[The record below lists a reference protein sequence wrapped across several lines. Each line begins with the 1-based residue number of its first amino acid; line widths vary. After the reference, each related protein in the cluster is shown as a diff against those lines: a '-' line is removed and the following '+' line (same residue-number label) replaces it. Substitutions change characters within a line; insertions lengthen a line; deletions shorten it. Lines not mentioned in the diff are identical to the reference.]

1 MASLSRDDCNAEA
14 DVEVM
19 IVGVIGGLFAGYG
32 GTTLC
37 NNAVCMDS
45 VHKWR

>member
-19 IVGVIGGLFAGYG
+19 FVGLCMFSGCGRSVIAIMQY
-32 GTTLC
+32 
-37 NNAVCMDS
+37 V
-45 VHKWR
+45 